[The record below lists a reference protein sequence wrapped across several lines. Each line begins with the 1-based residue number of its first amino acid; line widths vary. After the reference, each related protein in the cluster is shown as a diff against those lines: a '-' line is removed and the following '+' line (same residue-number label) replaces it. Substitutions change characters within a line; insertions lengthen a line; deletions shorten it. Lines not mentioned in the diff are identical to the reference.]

1 MGCAPSARRRRPK
14 PPQYLACRSTL
25 QRLDEERKGVEG
37 KQYEEVS
44 CSICLEEF
52 ASAPQGSIKPLEC
65 GHQFHD
71 WCISKWLA
79 QNNTC
84 PLCRHGVPAGRQNKQ
99 GMSDEEFHFRT
110 QRAHDIYPDY
120 VTWTML
126 DAWSSNDYDAPLI
139 HDFDAH
145 HGGFGDGGHDGG
157 LGDGG
162 HHDGLGDGGHDGDG
176 GGCGGGGC
184 GGAGCGGGGCG
195 GG

>member
-1 MGCAPSARRRRPK
+1 MGCILCPQRK
-14 PPQYLACRSTL
+14 PPKYFACRRTL
-25 QRLDEERKGVEG
+25 QRLDAERKGVEG
-37 KQYEEVS
+37 QQYEEVS

-52 ASAPQGSIKPLEC
+52 ASAPQGSIRPLQC

-84 PLCRHGVPAGRQNKQ
+84 PLCRHGVAAGRQNQQ
-99 GMSDEEFHFRT
+99 GMTDEEFHFRT
-110 QRAHDIYPDY
+110 QRVHDIYPDY

-126 DAWSSNDYDAPLI
+126 DSWSFNDYDEPLV

-145 HGGFGDGGHDGG
+145 HGGFG
-157 LGDGG
+157 
-162 HHDGLGDGGHDGDG
+162 GGHDGDG